1 MSDTDSDVTI
11 EPDPSDWDLCPN
23 LKIPTN
29 SSLSK
34 RQKSYHNMSDSEEE
48 EPSLKLPAAI
58 QRQNTED
65 SHSGRSS
72 PRLLKKIKRSPLSKT
87 LISNSLQGEKSAV
100 LDSESDLNNSARSK
114 KSSESKSVPRKE
126 SRDSPALKRK
136 HSSGDSP
143 KRSPSAKSSEVLPL
157 CRYGSKCYRKNP
169 EHFKE
174 FSHICMYNKFNNTCM
189 ICVRIYN
196 KILFMDLSF

>member
-23 LKIPTN
+23 LNIPTN

-48 EPSLKLPAAI
+48 EPSLKL
-58 QRQNTED
+58 NTED

-72 PRLLKKIKRSPLSKT
+72 PRLLKKIKKSPLSKT

-143 KRSPSAKSSEVLPL
+143 KKSPSTKSSEVLPL

-174 FSHICMYNKFNNTCM
+174 FSHIRMYNKFNNTCM

-196 KILFMDLSF
+196 KVLFMDLSF